1 MKIPF
6 SKINT
11 KEYPFK
17 LNLEN
22 MILREFSKNKS

>member
-22 MILREFSKNKS
+22 MI

>member
-22 MILREFSKNKS
+22 MIFEG

>member
-22 MILREFSKNKS
+22 M